1 LPYSVLAIVANDMA
15 LLDQA
20 FQALN
25 ELARVDNAA
34 SSDVTKVHAFNI
46 LKIVLL
52 DARQSKL
59 LDRYFERAVMTALHA
74 FASPKWVLIPLPYHH
89 RLH

>member
-1 LPYSVLAIVANDMA
+1 LPYSVLAIVSYDQR
-15 LLDQA
+15 LLDVA
-20 FQALN
+20 FDALIK
-25 ELARVDNAA
+25 LANVDNAE
-34 SSDVTKVHAFNI
+34 SSDITKVHAFNI

-74 FASPKWVLIPLPYHH
+74 FASPK
-89 RLH
+89 